1 MARLA
6 NNPAVS
12 RDLSGNTKPA
22 TRATP
27 EVSSN
32 FIELDFVK
40 RRFLQQN
47 KVLAT
52 KNSELMAR
60 ISKLEAQLAS
70 AQSDNLS
77 LRNAEVKLRDNFG
90 KNLDSLEIDVIE
102 KFEGILSQINRMRR
116 ELSVSETIAESRL
129 RELKEAKI
137 QEIRNREQQNT
148 ERWKRRRRSLSIRA
162 ETVDPQTPV
171 VIPTPEP
178 ERPVVNDLCTP
189 ATVEAD
195 QVAQNEIAQ
204 KTSEPADV
212 QEVPHEEM
220 SYRPNLDP
228 NVSPELLA
236 TPPQSKGKE
245 SKAIEVQS
253 SSPEQLLKPKR
264 PVVFQDNV
272 DPLSM
277 PTRADKRKSFSP
289 HHSIRKLRRK
299 SIIGESSDIKS
310 RRATIIGVRRS
321 RKTQREP
328 LSQMDSNV
336 PAQPL
341 NRDETPTDSVFEFM
355 ETTVNADQENLNRQR
370 RKSMHFRRTARGI
383 EEIN

>member
-12 RDLSGNTKPA
+12 RDLSGHTKP
-22 TRATP
+22 TTCTTSG
-27 EVSSN
+27 VSSN
-32 FIELDFVK
+32 SIELDFVK

-60 ISKLEAQLAS
+60 ISKLEDQLAS

-77 LRNAEVKLRDNFG
+77 LRNAEVKVRDHFG
-90 KNLDSLEIDVIE
+90 KSLDSLEIDVIE
-102 KFEGILSQINRMRR
+102 KFESILSQINRMRR

-137 QEIRNREQQNT
+137 QEIRNREQQST

-162 ETVDPQTPV
+162 ETVDPQMPV

-189 ATVEAD
+189 DTVETEKATPKETV
-195 QVAQNEIAQ
+195 QEIPR
-204 KTSEPADV
+204 PADV
-212 QEVPHEEM
+212 EEVLHEELPPRLPSDM
-220 SYRPNLDP
+220 NG
-228 NVSPELLA
+228 SPELLA
-236 TPPQSKGKE
+236 TPPQSKGRE
-245 SKAIEVQS
+245 TKAIEIQS

-264 PVVFQDNV
+264 PIVFQDNI

-277 PTRADKRKSFSP
+277 PTRASKRKSFSP

-299 SIIGESSDIKS
+299 SIIGDSSDAKS
-310 RRATIIGVRRS
+310 RRATIIGVKRS

-336 PAQPL
+336 PAQPQ
-341 NRDETPTDSVFEFM
+341 NRDETPADSVFEFM

-370 RKSMHFRRTARGI
+370 RKSMSFRRTARGI

>member
-12 RDLSGNTKPA
+12 RVLSGNTKPTTQA
-22 TRATP
+22 TAGVTTN
-27 EVSSN
+27 S
-32 FIELDFVK
+32 IELDFVK

-60 ISKLEAQLAS
+60 ISKLEDQLAS
-70 AQSDNLS
+70 AQSENLS
-77 LRNAEVKLRDNFG
+77 LRNAEVKMRDHYG
-90 KNLDSLEIDVIE
+90 KSLDSLEIDVIE
-102 KFEGILSQINRMRR
+102 KFESILSQINRMRR

-162 ETVDPQTPV
+162 ETIDPQTPV
-171 VIPTPEP
+171 VISTPEP

-189 ATVEAD
+189 AAVDTGNAAHKEMVDISGPSDVGEVVRE
-195 QVAQNEIAQ
+195 QL
-204 KTSEPADV
+204 THCPPADT
-212 QEVPHEEM
+212 
-220 SYRPNLDP
+220 

-236 TPPQSKGKE
+236 TPPQSKGRE
-245 SKAIEVQS
+245 TKAIEIQS
-253 SSPEQLLKPKR
+253 RSPEDLPKPKR
-264 PVVFQDNV
+264 PTIYQDNV

-277 PTRADKRKSFSP
+277 PTRANKRKSFSP
-289 HHSIRKLRRK
+289 HHTVHKLRRK
-299 SIIGESSDIKS
+299 SIIGESSDAKS

-321 RKTQREP
+321 RKTQRET
-328 LSQMDSNV
+328 LSQVDLNV
-336 PAQPL
+336 LAQSQ
-341 NRDETPTDSVFEFM
+341 NREETPADSVFDFM
-355 ETTVNADQENLNRQR
+355 ETTVNVDQENLNRQR
-370 RKSMHFRRTARGI
+370 RKSMSFRRTARGI